1 MLRKIDYP
9 FDNNILLAD
18 ALEIEGYKAFVDPF
32 NGKVSP
38 QWQQKFNISDYAQII
53 SDHWKE
59 ILQVE
64 NRPRFYIQK
73 EGFTVPWHKDRG
85 TKVAINFVLSGF
97 KSPIEFRNGPV
108 EYTVAMIDVQKE
120 HRVTASNGKRI
131 LFKLSIFDIDYDTA
145 CKRYDKYQKDKLL
158 EFGT

>member
-1 MLRKIDYP
+1 MNAISGEDAAIVTEIPGTTRDILNVEVSVRGFPIKTLFATEIP
-9 FDNNILLAD
+9 F
-18 ALEIEGYKAFVDPF
+18 G
-32 NGKVSP
+32 
-38 QWQQKFNISDYAQII
+38 
-53 SDHWKE
+53 
-59 ILQVE
+59 
-64 NRPRFYIQK
+64 
-73 EGFTVPWHKDRG
+73 
-85 TKVAINFVLSGF
+85 AINFVLSGS